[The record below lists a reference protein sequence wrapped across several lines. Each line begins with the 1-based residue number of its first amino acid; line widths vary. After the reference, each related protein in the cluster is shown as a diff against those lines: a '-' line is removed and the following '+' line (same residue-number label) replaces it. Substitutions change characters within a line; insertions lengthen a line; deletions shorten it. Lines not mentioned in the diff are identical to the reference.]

1 MHDGKL
7 NFNYNRIIM
16 KKFLSVLLSG
26 ALILS
31 IAGCSSLN
39 QAQKGGLIGAG
50 GGAALGAALGYIISG
65 GDAQAIA
72 IGATAGTA
80 VGGTAGA
87 LIGNK
92 MDKKAEELAKLENAK
107 VQELEINGLKAI
119 RVTFDSGILFPVNGT
134 TLSDESKEVLKSF
147 AVTMHDFVDTDITV
161 WGHTDNTG
169 TEAVNKRISQKR
181 ADAVS
186 EYLASQGIAKARMV
200 SEGKSY
206 DLPIASND
214 TVEGRA
220 ENRRV
225 EIYVTAN
232 EAMIAAAEAGTLK

>member
-1 MHDGKL
+1 MIRNL
-7 NFNYNRIIM
+7 INFIYM
-16 KKFLSVLLSG
+16 KKILSAVLCG
-26 ALILS
+26 ALIIS
-31 IAGCSSLN
+31 VSGCGSLN
-39 QAQKGGLIGAG
+39 KSQKGGLLGAG
-50 GGAALGAALGYIISG
+50 GGAVLGAALGYIVSG
-65 GDAQAIA
+65 GDAKAIA

-92 MDKKAEELAKLENAK
+92 MDKKAEELAALENAK
-107 VQELEINGLKAI
+107 VQEVEINGLKAI

-134 TLSDESKEVLKSF
+134 TLSDQSKSTLAAF
-147 AVTMHDFVDTDITV
+147 AATMADLPETDITV

-169 TEAVNKRISQKR
+169 TEAVNQKISQKR
-181 ADAVS
+181 ADAVAS
-186 EYLASQGIAKARMV
+186 YLQAQGMAKSRIT
-200 SEGKSY
+200 SEGKSF

-225 EIYVTAN
+225 EVYVTAN
-232 EAMIAAAEAGTLK
+232 EAMIKAAQEGTLK

>member
-1 MHDGKL
+1 
-7 NFNYNRIIM
+7 M
-16 KKFLSVLLSG
+16 KKILTAVLCG

-31 IAGCSSLN
+31 VSACSSLN
-39 QAQKGGLIGAG
+39 KAQKGGLIGAG
-50 GGAALGAALGYIISG
+50 SGAVVGAALGYIISG

-87 LIGNK
+87 LIGHK
-92 MDKKAEELAKLENAK
+92 MDKKAEELAALENAK
-107 VQELEINGLKAI
+107 VQEVEINGLKAI
-119 RVTFDSGILFPVNGT
+119 RVTFDSGILFGFNSS
-134 TLSDESKEVLKSF
+134 TLSEESKATLAQF
-147 AVTMHDFVDTDITV
+147 AKTMEDLPETDITV
-161 WGHTDNTG
+161 WGHTDNVG
-169 TEAVNKRISQKR
+169 SEAANQKVSQKR

-186 EYLASQGIAKARMV
+186 KFLESQGMAKARIT

-214 TVEGRA
+214 TEEGRA

-225 EIYVTAN
+225 EVYVTAN
-232 EAMIAAAEAGTLK
+232 EAMIKAAEEGTLK

>member
-1 MHDGKL
+1 MLLHFQRIFVIIAKW
-7 NFNYNRIIM
+7 NYQFNYNQVNM
-16 KKFLSVLLSG
+16 KKFLSILLSG
-26 ALILS
+26 ALIVS
-31 IAGCSSLN
+31 ISGCSSLN

-72 IGATAGTA
+72 IGATAG
-80 VGGTAGA
+80 
-87 LIGNK
+87 
-92 MDKKAEELAKLENAK
+92 NAK

-186 EYLASQGIAKARMV
+186 DYLEAQGIAKARV
-200 SEGKSY
+200 TSEGKSY

-214 TVEGRA
+214 TAEGRA